1 MRRRLPAGLRWR
13 LLVALLATSAVT
25 LGVTALVV
33 LPPMQDR
40 LRTQSAE
47 DLENAVEAA
56 RDSFQAVFTKLD
68 EEPVPSQYDV
78 PQYRL
83 WQDRY
88 EADLLAPSNDFTRQ
102 TDARVMVLDDTLMPG
117 DPLDSPPG
125 FLYDSEFT
133 SQPPRAMRFAI
144 AGMSGPATEL
154 DGDTVYVTR
163 PLYTKNGL
171 TAVLVAERELNEVAT
186 LVDQVQARFLIAA
199 AVGLL
204 IAGLLAI
211 ALSSTLLRRLGR
223 LRAAA
228 LRISDEGPDAAMPH
242 DERRDE
248 VGDLARALARM
259 QEELRRQEAARRAFV
274 STASH
279 ELRTPLTML
288 QGTMELL
295 EEDIRGGQID
305 ELDALR
311 QVNTAR
317 RQLDRLSTLSAE
329 LLDLSRLDAAVPL
342 RNELVELGE
351 VVRAVAAEFELR
363 ARERSTTIDVILP
376 DASSWGHGDPDAV
389 ARVVRILLDNA
400 LRYGPRG
407 VPVQV
412 EAHTG
417 ADRAVITVAD
427 QGPGIPAEERDRIF
441 ERFHRG
447 AAAGSAGGFGLGLA
461 IGRELARR
469 MGGELDV
476 EDADAPGTRFAL
488 TLRTARSPADP
499 RGDRDRVSA

>member
-13 LLVALLATSAVT
+13 LLLALVATSAVT

-40 LRTQSAE
+40 LREQSIDNLESAVDKNVGAFARKLESLEKHGASRQDYRFEFFDESNQLASQSPNARVLVQDRTTQSADPAE
-47 DLENAVEAA
+47 TGQGFVF
-56 RDSFQAVFTKLD
+56 DSS
-68 EEPVPSQYDV
+68 ES
-78 PQYRL
+78 
-83 WQDRY
+83 
-88 EADLLAPSNDFTRQ
+88 S
-102 TDARVMVLDDTLMPG
+102 
-117 DPLDSPPG
+117 PL
-125 FLYDSEFT
+125 
-133 SQPPRAMRFAI
+133 PPRALHMAVV
-144 AGMSGPATEL
+144 ASLEGPTTEL
-154 DGDTVYVTR
+154 DGDTVLVSR
-163 PLYTKNGL
+163 ALRSGDDL
-171 TAVLVAERELNEVAT
+171 LGVLVAERELTEASA
-186 LVDQVQARFLIAA
+186 LVEQVRNRFLIAA
-199 AVGLL
+199 LVGLL
-204 IAGLLAI
+204 IAALLAI
-211 ALSSTLLRRLGR
+211 ALSSTLLRRLAR
-223 LRAAA
+223 LRSAA
-228 LRISDEGPDAAMPH
+228 LRITEHGPSASMPH

-295 EEDIRGGQID
+295 EEDIRSGQID

-317 RQLDRLSTLSAE
+317 RELDRLSALSGE

-342 RNELVELGE
+342 RSEPVELGE
-351 VVRAVAAEFELR
+351 IVRAVAAEFELR
-363 ARERSTTIDVILP
+363 ARERSTTVDVILP
-376 DASSWGHGDPDAV
+376 EVSCWGRGDPDAV

-407 VPVQV
+407 APVSV
-412 EAHTG
+412 EAHSDAGG
-417 ADRAVITVAD
+417 ARITVAD
-427 QGPGIPAEERDRIF
+427 QGTGIPPEERDRIF

-447 AAAGSAGGFGLGLA
+447 GAAASSGGFGLGLA

-469 MGGELDV
+469 MGGELAVDG
-476 EDADAPGTRFAL
+476 DGSDGTRFAL
-488 TLRTARSPADP
+488 TLRAARSPAGPP

>member
-13 LLVALLATSAVT
+13 LLLALVATSAVT
-25 LGVTALVV
+25 LGATALVV

-40 LRTQSAE
+40 LRDQSASELE
-47 DLENAVEAA
+47 DAVASA
-56 RDSFQAVFTKLD
+56 RTEFQAVFDRL
-68 EEPVPSQYDV
+68 EEEETPLTEYQFS
-78 PQYRL
+78 L
-83 WQDRY
+83 S
-88 EADLLAPSNDFTRQ
+88 APSNDLNDQ
-102 TDARVMVLDDTLMPG
+102 TDARVLVMDDTTIPG
-117 DPLDSPPG
+117 DPDEPAPG
-125 FLYDSEFT
+125 WLYDSESFF
-133 SQPPRAMRFAI
+133 PEPGRARVLANRAMIREL
-144 AGMSGPATEL
+144 PVTEF
-154 DGDTVYVTR
+154 DGDS
-163 PLYTKNGL
+163 
-171 TAVLVAERELNEVAT
+171 VLVATPLRAADGDLTGALVADRQLSEVAA
-186 LVDQVQARFLIAA
+186 LVEQVRTRFLLA
-199 AVGLL
+199 AVFGL
-204 IAGLLAI
+204 AVAVVLAI

-228 LRISDEGPDAAMPH
+228 LRITEQGPDTQMPR
-242 DERRDE
+242 DVRRDE

-295 EEDIRGGQID
+295 EEDIRAGQID

-317 RQLDRLSTLSAE
+317 RELDRLSALSGE

-342 RNELVELGE
+342 RSEPVELGE
-351 VVRAVAAEFELR
+351 IVRAVAAEFELR
-363 ARERSTTIDVILP
+363 ARERSTTVEVILP
-376 DASSWGHGDPDAV
+376 EASCWGRGDPDAV

-407 VPVQV
+407 APVSV
-412 EAHTG
+412 EAHSG
-417 ADRAVITVAD
+417 GGHARITVAD
-427 QGPGIPAEERDRIF
+427 RGAGIPPEERGRIF

-447 AAAGSAGGFGLGLA
+447 SRAGSSGGFGLGLA

-476 EDADAPGTRFAL
+476 DGEGGAGTRFAL
-488 TLRTARSPADP
+488 TLRTARSPADEPP
-499 RGDRDRVSA
+499 RADRDRVNV

>member
-13 LLVALLATSAVT
+13 LLLALVATSAVT
-25 LGVTALVV
+25 LGAVALMV
-33 LPPMQDR
+33 LPPLQDR
-40 LRTQSAE
+40 LREQSADSLLDAVVSANGGFE
-47 DLENAVEAA
+47 EIYAGLKERKAERIEYYGTLSGAATDLN
-56 RDSFQAVFTKLD
+56 
-68 EEPVPSQYDV
+68 
-78 PQYRL
+78 
-83 WQDRY
+83 
-88 EADLLAPSNDFTRQ
+88 NQ
-102 TDARVMVLDDTLMPG
+102 TDARILVMDQDTVPSTATQL
-117 DPLDSPPG
+117 PPG
-125 FLYDSEFT
+125 FVYDNEFGAP
-133 SQPPRAMRFAI
+133 PPRTTLAALRSMRLKRTVTDISGDDVIVAM
-144 AGMSGPATEL
+144 PLTL
-154 DGDTVYVTR
+154 NGDPV
-163 PLYTKNGL
+163 
-171 TAVLVAERELNEVAT
+171 AALVADRQLSEVST
-186 LVDQVQARFLIAA
+186 LVSQVRNRFLIAA
-199 AVGLL
+199 VVGLS
-204 IAGLLAI
+204 IAALLAI

-228 LRISDEGPDAAMPH
+228 LRITDQGPEATMPH

-295 EEDIRGGQID
+295 EEDIRSGQID

-311 QVNTAR
+311 QVSTAR
-317 RQLDRLSTLSAE
+317 RELDRLSALSGE

-342 RNELVELGE
+342 RSEPVELGE
-351 VVRAVAAEFELR
+351 IVRAVAAEFELR
-363 ARERSTTIDVILP
+363 ARERSTTVDVILP
-376 DASSWGHGDPDAV
+376 DASCWGRGDPDAV

-407 VPVQV
+407 APVSV
-412 EAHTG
+412 EAHSTSG
-417 ADRAVITVAD
+417 EARITVAD
-427 QGPGIPAEERDRIF
+427 QGPGIPLEERDRIF

-447 AAAGSAGGFGLGLA
+447 GAAASSGGFGLGLA

-469 MGGELDV
+469 MGGELKVDG
-476 EDADAPGTRFAL
+476 DGSDGTRFAL

-499 RGDRDRVSA
+499 PRGERDRISA

>member
-13 LLVALLATSAVT
+13 LLLALVATSAVT

-40 LRTQSAE
+40 LREQSIDNLETAVDKNVGAFARKLEALEKRGASRQDYRFEFFEESNQVASQSPNARVLVQDRTTQSA
-47 DLENAVEAA
+47 DP
-56 RDSFQAVFTKLD
+56 D
-68 EEPVPSQYDV
+68 ETGQ
-78 PQYRL
+78 
-83 WQDRY
+83 
-88 EADLLAPSNDFTRQ
+88 
-102 TDARVMVLDDTLMPG
+102 
-117 DPLDSPPG
+117 G
-125 FLYDSEFT
+125 FVYDSET
-133 SQPPRAMRFAI
+133 SPPPPRALHMAI
-144 AGMSGPATEL
+144 VAALEGPTTEL
-154 DGDTVYVTR
+154 DGDTVLVSR
-163 PLYTKNGL
+163 ALRSGDDL
-171 TAVLVAERELNEVAT
+171 LGVLVAERELTEASA
-186 LVDQVQARFLIAA
+186 LVEQVRNRFLIAA
-199 AVGLL
+199 LVGLS
-204 IAGLLAI
+204 IAALLAI

-223 LRAAA
+223 LRSAA
-228 LRISDEGPDAAMPH
+228 LRITKEGPDAPTPH
-242 DERRDE
+242 DQRRDE

-295 EEDIRGGQID
+295 EEDIRAGQID

-311 QVNTAR
+311 QVSTAR
-317 RQLDRLSTLSAE
+317 RELDRLSALSGE

-342 RNELVELGE
+342 RSEPVELGE
-351 VVRAVAAEFELR
+351 IVRAVAAEFELR
-363 ARERSTTIDVILP
+363 AHERSTSIEVILP
-376 DASSWGHGDPDAV
+376 EASCWGRGDPDAV

-407 VPVQV
+407 QPVSV
-412 EAHTG
+412 EAHSG
-417 ADRAVITVAD
+417 AGEARITVAD
-427 QGPGIPAEERDRIF
+427 QGDGIPPEERDRIF

-447 AAAGSAGGFGLGLA
+447 GTSSSSGGFGLGLA

-469 MGGELDV
+469 MSGELEVDG
-476 EDADAPGTRFAL
+476 DGSDGTRFAL

-499 RGDRDRVSA
+499 PRDDRDRVSA

>member
-13 LLVALLATSAVT
+13 LLLALVATSAVT

-40 LRTQSAE
+40 LRDQSIDNLESAVDQHVGAFTRRLAALKKSGVARQDYRFQFFEEWSQLTTQSPNARVLLQDSTTQSA
-47 DLENAVEAA
+47 DP
-56 RDSFQAVFTKLD
+56 D
-68 EEPVPSQYDV
+68 ETGQ
-78 PQYRL
+78 
-83 WQDRY
+83 
-88 EADLLAPSNDFTRQ
+88 
-102 TDARVMVLDDTLMPG
+102 
-117 DPLDSPPG
+117 G
-125 FLYDSEFT
+125 FVYDSET
-133 SQPPRAMRFAI
+133 SPPPPRALHMAI
-144 AGMSGPATEL
+144 VASLEGPTTEM
-154 DGDTVYVTR
+154 DGDTVLVSR
-163 PLYTKNGL
+163 PLQSGDEL
-171 TAVLVAERELNEVAT
+171 LGVLVAERELTEAAE
-186 LVDQVQARFLIAA
+186 LVGQVRDRFLIAA
-199 AVGLL
+199 IVGLS
-204 IAGLLAI
+204 IAALLAI
-211 ALSSTLLRRLGR
+211 ALSSTLLRRLAR
-223 LRAAA
+223 LRVAA
-228 LRISDEGPDAAMPH
+228 LRITEQGPEATMPH

-295 EEDIRGGQID
+295 EEDIRSGHID

-317 RQLDRLSTLSAE
+317 RELDRLSALSGE

-342 RNELVELGE
+342 RSEPVELGE
-351 VVRAVAAEFELR
+351 IVRAVAAEFELR
-363 ARERSTTIDVILP
+363 ARERSTSLEVTLP
-376 DASSWGHGDPDAV
+376 DVSCWGRGDPDAV

-407 VPVQV
+407 APVSV
-412 EAHTG
+412 EAHSSAG
-417 ADRAVITVAD
+417 EARITVAD
-427 QGPGIPAEERDRIF
+427 EGPGIPPEERDRIF

-447 AAAGSAGGFGLGLA
+447 GTAASSGGFGLGLA

-469 MGGELDV
+469 MGGELVVDGDG
-476 EDADAPGTRFAL
+476 EDGTRFAL
-488 TLRTARSPADP
+488 TLRTARSPAEPP
-499 RGDRDRVSA
+499 RSDRDRVSA